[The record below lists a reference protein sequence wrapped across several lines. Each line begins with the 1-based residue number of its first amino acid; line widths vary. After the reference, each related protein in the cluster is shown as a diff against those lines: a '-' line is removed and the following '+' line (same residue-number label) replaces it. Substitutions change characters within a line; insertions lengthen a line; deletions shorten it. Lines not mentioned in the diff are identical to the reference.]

1 MVSVG
6 GVINVTSLHYTSR
19 RQVRG
24 NSESKHRIKM
34 YRMVARWSCKSL
46 LNERETGAKQH
57 LPTIEKSSFGA
68 VFSVITC
75 VCQKKVLP
83 LCPNSRTMAK
93 KYVVM
98 AEEGERELLTKAR
111 EQLGLDLSDAEIIF
125 TGVGAINIIRSLQ
138 SLDRDAELYNIGY
151 AGSANFDLGT
161 WVEVSE
167 VRLNHP
173 NVTYPEPRLSLIDES
188 LGAELPLVHDTLR
201 AICYTNT
208 DFVLASD
215 YKDCVFDMELAFIAA
230 LGFTRLHSLKYV
242 SDNLSLHTYHEL
254 THGVE

>member
-1 MVSVG
+1 
-6 GVINVTSLHYTSR
+6 
-19 RQVRG
+19 
-24 NSESKHRIKM
+24 
-34 YRMVARWSCKSL
+34 
-46 LNERETGAKQH
+46 
-57 LPTIEKSSFGA
+57 
-68 VFSVITC
+68 
-75 VCQKKVLP
+75 
-83 LCPNSRTMAK
+83 
-93 KYVVM
+93 M
-98 AEEGERELLTKAR
+98 AEEGERELLSKAR
-111 EQLGLDLSDAEIIF
+111 EQLGLDLPDAEVIF

-151 AGSANFDLGT
+151 AGSANFDIGT

-173 NVTYPEPRLSLIDES
+173 NVTYPEPELKIPNLQSPLSNCR
-188 LGAELPLVHDTLR
+188 R